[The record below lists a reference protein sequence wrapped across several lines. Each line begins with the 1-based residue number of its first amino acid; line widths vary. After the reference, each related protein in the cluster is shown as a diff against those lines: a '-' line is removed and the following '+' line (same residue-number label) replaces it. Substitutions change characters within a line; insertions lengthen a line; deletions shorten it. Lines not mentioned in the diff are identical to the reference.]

1 MRDKG
6 GSEKSCCTKRCQNRP
21 KYPISMYY
29 LAGGQTL
36 ASLQALTQGQAYRL
50 NGLKDGS
57 MATGFDANKNS
68 VFGNIHQ
75 IDFRQSYCEI
85 LLPFPDA
92 VSLLR
97 VVPMQSGCNFYNNP
111 VPPALTQPPASLPL
125 IQVFSYTLA
134 SANKPTLD
142 PLSAHLHTALSHH

>member
-1 MRDKG
+1 
-6 GSEKSCCTKRCQNRP
+6 
-21 KYPISMYY
+21 MYY